1 MTAPPLPLKGTAG
14 TEDPM
19 DKPSPPG
26 PSKADVLIDYEKIDA
41 ADINAQVQKAAAAR
55 AAARAA
61 GAEAPPVQAANAPAS
76 PAAVPPPGFKNKLKG
91 MAVRLLR
98 PLTPVMRLLALP
110 LHEEIQAVVKQL
122 DAANRRIDEMV
133 PTLARS
139 TEYIKLLHLL
149 NHNLVVELTKLRV
162 EHDALKSRSRLQEKD
177 LEFLTKRERAVE
189 EKVFPE

>member
-1 MTAPPLPLKGTAG
+1 M
-14 TEDPM
+14 E
-19 DKPSPPG
+19 KPSPPG
-26 PSKADVLIDYEKIDA
+26 PSKADILIDYEKIDA

-55 AAARAA
+55 AAAKAA
-61 GAEAPPVQAANAPAS
+61 GAEAPAVTPANAPQAAAS
-76 PAAVPPPGFKNKLKG
+76 APVPVPPPGFKNRLKG
-91 MAVRLLR
+91 LAVRMLR
-98 PLTPVMRLLALP
+98 PFTPVMRLMALP

-139 TEYIKLLHLL
+139 VEYIKLLHLL
-149 NHNLVVELTKLRV
+149 NHNLVVELTKLRI

-177 LEFLTKRERAVE
+177 LEFLTRRERAVE

>member
-1 MTAPPLPLKGTAG
+1 MTAPSLPLKGTAG

-61 GAEAPPVQAANAPAS
+61 GAEAPQVSPPNAPTP
-76 PAAVPPPGFKNKLKG
+76 PAAIPPPGFKNKLKG